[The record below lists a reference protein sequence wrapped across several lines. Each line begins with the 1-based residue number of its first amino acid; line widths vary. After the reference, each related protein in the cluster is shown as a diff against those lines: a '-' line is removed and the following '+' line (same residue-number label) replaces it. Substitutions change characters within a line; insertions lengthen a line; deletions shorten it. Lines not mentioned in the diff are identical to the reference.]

1 MTSAPIDVPKVGPS
15 HPNPPN
21 STVLV
26 VSKGAAAVTT
36 DQFLANNLPTLW
48 RSQLAARRR
57 RSRKSFHLARTEGDD
72 FHITSALS
80 RGRGVGLNMTKERE
94 VEWI

>member
-1 MTSAPIDVPKVGPS
+1 MTSAPVDVPKVGPS

-21 STVLV
+21 SAVLV
-26 VSKGAAAVTT
+26 VSKGAAAAAVTT
-36 DQFLANNLPTLW
+36 DQFLANLPTLW

-80 RGRGVGLNMTKERE
+80 RGGGLAKL
-94 VEWI
+94 